1 MTVRD
6 WANRGQTYVNARAP
20 NLLGR
25 FRSTDDE
32 DENNPSTELAT
43 DTTSAYGSTAA
54 SVVTMA
60 NSKPD
65 DVSLYATSSHHHEYF
80 TGSAWIHPVYTKEQ
94 MDALE
99 VNHRKTETFSDR
111 VALRAILLMRIIFDL
126 CTGYKHPKEGEA
138 HLPKFRMTTRQWL
151 DRFLFLESIA
161 GVPGMVAGMIRHLH
175 SLRALRRDRAWI
187 ESLVEEAYNER
198 MHLLTFLKL
207 QKPSVQMR
215 TGLLIGQII
224 FYNLFFISYLISPAT
239 CHRFV
244 GYLEEEAVITY
255 TRCLEDIDAGRLPEL
270 ASMEVPDIAR
280 TYWHMEDDCTMRDLI
295 QYVRADEAK
304 HCEVNH
310 TFGNLHQ
317 TSDRNPFA
325 LVIDNGRPQPSKDL
339 TTFRSVGW
347 RRDEIAN

>member
-6 WANRGQTYVNARAP
+6 WATRGQGYVSARTPA
-20 NLLGR
+20 LLGR
-25 FRSTDDE
+25 FRSDE
-32 DENNPSTELAT
+32 PATEAP
-43 DTTSAYGSTAA
+43 DTTDATSNYGSTAA

-65 DVSLYATSSHHHEYF
+65 DVSLYAADSHYHEYF
-80 TGSAWIHPVYTKEQ
+80 ISSAWIHPIYTKEQ
-94 MDALE
+94 MEAIE
-99 VNHRKTETFSDR
+99 VKHRVTESLSDR
-111 VALRAILLMRIIFDL
+111 IALRVIMFMRYFFDV
-126 CTGYKHPKEGEA
+126 CTGYKHPKEGEE
-138 HLPKFRMTTRQWL
+138 HLPKFHMTTKQWL

-187 ESLVEEAYNER
+187 ESLVEEAHNER

-207 QKPSVQMR
+207 HRPSLQMR
-215 TGLLIGQII
+215 TGLVLGQII
-224 FYNLFFISYLISPAT
+224 FYQLFFLSYLISPAT

-255 TRCLEDIDAGRLPEL
+255 TRCLQDIDAGRLPDF
-270 ASMEVPDIAR
+270 ASMEVPDIAKA
-280 TYWHMEDDCTMRDLI
+280 YWHMEDDCTMRDLI

-317 TSDRNPFA
+317 VHDRNPFA

>member
-1 MTVRD
+1 M
-6 WANRGQTYVNARAP
+6 
-20 NLLGR
+20 
-25 FRSTDDE
+25 
-32 DENNPSTELAT
+32 
-43 DTTSAYGSTAA
+43 
-54 SVVTMA
+54 
-60 NSKPD
+60 
-65 DVSLYATSSHHHEYF
+65 
-80 TGSAWIHPVYTKEQ
+80 
-94 MDALE
+94 
-99 VNHRKTETFSDR
+99 HRLQ
-111 VALRAILLMRIIFDL
+111 A
-126 CTGYKHPKEGEA
+126 PKEGEA